1 MIPHSAF
8 RIPHSDAWRW
18 LSTVP
23 AALLMAAFLALPA
36 LLGLFTTFTAS
47 TPIGEPGPLVGLDN
61 YRTVLSDSTMGAA
74 FVNVLTLTAIV
85 VPIELALGLAVA
97 ALLRRPFPG
106 RSLVRVLL
114 LAPWLV
120 SPLAA
125 GVMWHF
131 LYDGQVG
138 LVAWVAGVL
147 HRDVASPP
155 AQPSWALLSVALMEI
170 WRMAPLAAFLLLP
183 GVLAVPQDDIDQAV
197 VMGSPALI
205 TWWVAIIPRIRA
217 LLLTVL
223 LLLVAQSLTTFDSIF
238 VLTGGGP
245 GSRTITPA
253 MQAYNLAVQGHNWSL
268 GATASW
274 LLAALVLVA
283 GAIYIRLVRAE
294 PV

>member
-1 MIPHSAF
+1 M
-8 RIPHSDAWRW
+8 
-18 LSTVP
+18 V
-23 AALLMAAFLALPA
+23 AFLALPA

-47 TPIGEPGPLVGLDN
+47 TLTGEPGPLVGLDN
-61 YRTVLSDSTMGAA
+61 YRTVLSDSTMGTAL
-74 FVNVLTLTAIV
+74 VNVLTLTLIA
-85 VPIELALGLAVA
+85 VPIELVLGLVVA
-97 ALLRRPFPG
+97 GLLRRPFPG
-106 RSLVRVLL
+106 RSMVRVLL

-131 LYDGQVG
+131 LYNGQVG
-138 LVAWVAGVL
+138 FVGWVAGVL
-147 HRDVASPP
+147 RRDVASPP
-155 AQPSWALLSVALMEI
+155 AQPAWALLSVALMEI

-183 GVLAVPQDDIDQAV
+183 GVLAVPQDDIDQAII
-197 VMGSPALI
+197 MGSPALT

-253 MQAYNLAVQGHNWSL
+253 LQAYNLAVQGHDWSL

-274 LLAALVLVA
+274 LLAVLVLVA
-283 GAIYIRLVRAE
+283 GAVYIRLLRAE